1 MARDVRLL
9 EVAPGRAGVAA
20 VLDALPSALS
30 GSGPALALAPA
41 GTDRP
46 AAAARA
52 AVTATDTVEDD
63 VAVVL
68 PTSGSTGAP
77 RGVALPAAA
86 LLASAHAAH
95 TRLGGPG
102 AWLLALPVTSAGGL
116 NVVVRALVAQ
126 TEPQVLD
133 SIGGGG
139 PFDPGAFAATTWR
152 LDPSLPAYTSLVPA
166 QAARLLAHDDGLAA
180 LRAYQAV
187 LLGGARTPLPLLEDL
202 VAAHVAAVTTYGM
215 TETCGGA
222 VYDGIPL
229 DGVVVDVVS
238 PDADGVGRVRIGG
251 TTLARGYVAPPS
263 GGGAGPHDGGF
274 GDGWLLTSD
283 LGRLHRGDDG
293 GVELEVLGRI
303 DDIVQVGGVNV
314 ALLAVEE
321 VLAEV
326 VDEVVVLAAPDETW
340 GAALTA
346 YVVGTDATDDEL
358 AEHVAL
364 ALGRPAV
371 PRRVVR
377 LEAIPLLATGKPD
390 RAALAE
396 L

>member
-1 MARDVRLL
+1 MAREVRLL
-9 EVAPGRAGVAA
+9 TVAPGRAGAAA
-20 VLDALPSALS
+20 VLEALPAALA

-41 GTDRP
+41 GEDRP

-52 AVTATDTVEDD
+52 AVTAADTVDDD

-68 PTSGSTGAP
+68 ATSGSTGAP

-95 TRLGGPG
+95 ARLGGPG

-126 TEPQVLD
+126 TEPLVLD

-139 PFDPGAFAATTWR
+139 TFDPGAFAALTWR

-166 QAARLLAHDDGLAA
+166 QAARLLGDDGSLAA
-180 LRAYQAV
+180 LRGYQAV
-187 LLGGARTPLPLLEDL
+187 LLGGSRTPLPLLEDL
-202 VAAHVAAVTTYGM
+202 LAAHVAAVTTYGM

-222 VYDGIPL
+222 VYDGLPL
-229 DGVVVDVVS
+229 DGVAVDVVS

-251 TTLARGYVAPPS
+251 TTLARGYV
-263 GGGAGPHDGGF
+263 GGADAGDGF
-274 GDGWLLTSD
+274 ADGWLLTGD

-303 DDIVQVGGVNV
+303 DDVVQVGGVNV
-314 ALLAVEE
+314 GLLAVED

-326 VDEVVVLAAPDETW
+326 VDDAVVIAEADETW
-340 GAALTA
+340 GARITA
-346 YVVGTDATDDEL
+346 YVVGTDATDDDL

-377 LEAIPLLATGKPD
+377 LEAIPMLATGKPD